1 MEMGRIVAND
11 VSRSIEIQACAKIAA
26 ELTVVTK
33 PETIDDALKG
43 FGEAFFGVL
52 DVVLG
57 RLYGQAV
64 PEGSPWDDAPL
75 TGGRN
80 IPVRKS
86 QDEIKSELDNARS
99 STAVSAGMKAS
110 ATPVKKMKDV
120 QIAGQTHGPIPAWLG
135 RAAAKAGVE
144 KVFDNRDSATPENR
158 RPHFVSAD
166 GNKTPFWPPK
176 DVSAQDIG
184 LKF

>member
-1 MEMGRIVAND
+1 MTSVNDAIIKQTCANIA
-11 VSRSIEIQACAKIAA
+11 SELACA
-26 ELTVVTK
+26 VK
-33 PETIDDALKG
+33 PENIEDALKG
-43 FGEAFFGVL
+43 FEEAF
-52 DVVLG
+52 DVVTKLVCDKI
-57 RLYGQAV
+57 YGQAV

-86 QDEIKSELDNARS
+86 QDEVKTELDRARNN
-99 STAVSAGMKAS
+99 TAVSAGMMAS
-110 ATPVKKMKDV
+110 ATPVGKKTV
-120 QIAGQTHGPIPAWLG
+120 QIAGKTHGPIPAWLG

-176 DVSAQDIG
+176 DFTAQDIG
-184 LKF
+184 LTM

>member
-1 MEMGRIVAND
+1 MAND

-26 ELTVVTK
+26 ELTVVTR

-43 FGEAFFGVL
+43 FGEAFSGVL

-57 RLYGQAV
+57 RLYGQSV

-86 QDEIKSELDNARS
+86 QDEIKSELELART

-110 ATPVKKMKDV
+110 ATPVGKKGTV
-120 QIAGQTHGPIPAWLG
+120 QIAGKTHGPVPAWLN
-135 RAAAKAGVE
+135 RAAAKAGIE
-144 KVFDNRDSATPENR
+144 KVFDNRDSATAENR

>member
-1 MEMGRIVAND
+1 MANE
-11 VSRSIEIQACAKIAA
+11 VSRSIEIQACAKIAS

-33 PETIDDALKG
+33 PETIEDALKG
-43 FGEAFFGVL
+43 FEEAFSGVL

-57 RLYGQAV
+57 RLYGQSV
-64 PEGSPWDDAPL
+64 PEGSPWDDAP
-75 TGGRN
+75 TVGGRN

-184 LKF
+184 LKFG